1 MGDIGR
7 VTGKVRYEALFYWG
21 PHRPREGRGDLEPFV
36 GFHLSYRSPERL
48 KVVRCPAGDKGLA
61 SFYPSHPSL
70 HPQDT
75 LTPYFTSLPSFSTGF
90 PHCQWNGESGIIRS
104 VAKLCILYGCKHR
117 QYDKNYFFIKLRYQQ
132 EAYVRNGLSLL
143 IYRLQQKN
151 LTEQ

>member
-61 SFYPSHPSL
+61 SFYPSPLPYTPKTHSPL
-70 HPQDT
+70 T
-75 LTPYFTSLPSFSTGF
+75 LLPFQVFLRVFLIASETENPVLSEVLRNFASCTAA
-90 PHCQWNGESGIIRS
+90 NIVSM
-104 VAKLCILYGCKHR
+104 
-117 QYDKNYFFIKLRYQQ
+117 IKTI
-132 EAYVRNGLSLL
+132 SS
-143 IYRLQQKN
+143 
-151 LTEQ
+151 

>member
-61 SFYPSHPSL
+61 SFYPSPLPCTPKTHSPL
-70 HPQDT
+70 T
-75 LTPYFTSLPSFSTGF
+75 LLPFQVF
-90 PHCQWNGESGIIRS
+90 LRVFLIASGTENPVLSEVLQNFASCTAGNIVS
-104 VAKLCILYGCKHR
+104 M
-117 QYDKNYFFIKLRYQQ
+117 IKTI
-132 EAYVRNGLSLL
+132 SS
-143 IYRLQQKN
+143 
-151 LTEQ
+151 